1 MKPQTRESALVPKK
15 YLVTFVLITSLFAL
29 WGFAN
34 DITNPMVAAFQTVM
48 ELSAAKA
55 SMVQFAFYGG
65 YATMA
70 VPAALF
76 IRRYSYKR
84 GILLGL
90 ALYAIGAFLFIPA
103 AQQQSFLFFCLSLY
117 ILTFGLAFLET
128 TANPFILSLGSKET
142 STRRLN
148 LAQAFNPMGS
158 LCGMAVASLIV
169 LPQLISDKR
178 DAAGQIIFPLLSEA
192 EKADIRLHDL
202 AVIRNPY
209 VAIGLVV
216 VAVAF
221 LIAWLIK
228 DEKTLP
234 AREGSDYSS
243 EQAQQTVGHTTPLPS
258 REGQGGGSPSIAHTL
273 SNLWHNRIYR
283 EGVVTQMFYVAAQIM
298 TWTFIIQYADYL
310 GINKATAQMYNIV
323 AMSLFLCSRFIST
336 FLMRYVNTR
345 VLLSVFAIGAALCSL
360 GAICIVGMMGL
371 YCLVG
376 ISFFM
381 SLMFPT
387 IYGIALENVD
397 AQDTTLGAAFLV
409 MAIVGGALMPPLQGM
424 IIDQQTLCGHP
435 AVNVSYVLPFVC
447 FLIIMVYGWRSY
459 NKVTR

>member
-1 MKPQTRESALVPKK
+1 MKAKLVEKK
-15 YLVTFVLITSLFAL
+15 YLVTFILVTTLFAL

-48 ELSAAKA
+48 ELSATKA

-70 VPAALF
+70 IPAALF
-76 IRRYSYKR
+76 IQKYSYKS

-90 ALYAIGAFLFIPA
+90 ALYAVGAFLFIPA
-103 AQQQSFLFFCLSLY
+103 AANESFTFFCLSLY

-128 TANPFILSLGSKET
+128 TANPFILSLGDKAT

-158 LCGMAVASLIV
+158 LCGMSVASLIV
-169 LPQLISDKR
+169 LPQLWSDRR
-178 DAAGQIIFPLLSEA
+178 DEAGQIIFFSLSEA
-192 EKADIRLHDL
+192 EKASIRVHDL

-216 VAVAF
+216 VMVAVV
-221 LIAWLIK
+221 IALTK
-228 DEKTLP
+228 MPKTQ
-234 AREGSDYSS
+234 S
-243 EQAQQTVGHTTPLPS
+243 EEQKEQGHIHTT
-258 REGQGGGSPSIAHTL
+258 RQTL
-273 SNLWHNRIYR
+273 HNLWHNTIYR
-283 EGVVTQMFYVAAQIM
+283 EGVFAQMFYVAAQIM
-298 TWTFIIQYADYL
+298 TWTFIIQYADNL
-310 GINKATAQMYNIV
+310 GINKATAQTYNIV

-336 FLMRYVNTR
+336 FLMRYVNSR
-345 VLLSVFAIGAALCSL
+345 LLLAAFGCGAAICSL
-360 GAICIVGMMGL
+360 GAVAIVGMTGL

-387 IYGIALENVD
+387 IYGIALEDVD
-397 AQDTTLGAAFLV
+397 HRDHTLGAAFLV

-424 IIDQQTLCGHP
+424 IIDQQTVMGHP
-435 AVNVSYVLPFVC
+435 AVNASFVLPFIC
-447 FLIIMVYGWRSY
+447 FLLIIAYGYRSHA
-459 NKVTR
+459 KLSK

>member
-1 MKPQTRESALVPKK
+1 MLTNNTIMKKKLVEKK
-15 YLVTFVLITSLFAL
+15 YLLTFIVVTALFAL

-34 DITNPMVAAFQTVM
+34 DITNPMVAAFQTLM
-48 ELSAAKA
+48 ELTAAKA

-76 IRRYSYKR
+76 IRKYTYKS

-90 ALYAIGAFLFIPA
+90 GLYAIGAFLFIPA
-103 AQQQSFLFFCLSLY
+103 AYMQSFAFFCMSLY

-128 TANPFILSLGSKET
+128 TANPFILSLGAKET
-142 STRRLN
+142 STQRLN

-158 LCGMAVASLIV
+158 LCGMAVASFVV

-178 DAAGQIIFPLLSEA
+178 DAAGQVIFGALTEA

-216 VAVAF
+216 LAMF
-221 LIAWLIK
+221 IIIALMK
-228 DEKTLP
+228 MPKTESEEKKAAGQTHT
-234 AREGSDYSS
+234 AR
-243 EQAQQTVGHTTPLPS
+243 Q
-258 REGQGGGSPSIAHTL
+258 TL
-273 SNLWHNRIYR
+273 SNLWHNTIYR
-283 EGVVTQMFYVAAQIM
+283 EGVMAQIFYVAAQIM
-298 TWTFIIQYADYL
+298 TWTFIIQYADNL
-310 GINKATAQMYNIV
+310 GINKATAQKYNII
-323 AMSLFLCSRFIST
+323 AMVMFLSSRFICT
-336 FLMRYVNTR
+336 FLMRYISSR
-345 VLLSVFAIGAALCSL
+345 VLLSIFAVGAALCSL
-360 GAICIVGMMGL
+360 GAILIVGMPGL
-371 YCLVG
+371 YCLMG

-381 SLMFPT
+381 SLMFPS

-409 MAIVGGALMPPLQGM
+409 MAIVGGALMPPLQGL
-424 IIDQQTLCGHP
+424 IIDQHIIFGHP
-435 AVNVSYVLPFVC
+435 AVNVSFVLPLIC
-447 FLIIMVYGWRSY
+447 FIIICIYGIRAY
-459 NKVTR
+459 KKVKS